1 MEKSRK
7 YVYFTKILCLATVG
21 VTSHSVAIQPTP
33 TATSPARAFGY
44 KIEVFNE
51 AMENQKPVYNM
62 LWHSKL

>member
-51 AMENQKPVYNM
+51 AMENQKSVYNM
-62 LWHSKL
+62 L

>member
-7 YVYFTKILCLATVG
+7 YVYFMKILFLATVG

-51 AMENQKPVYNM
+51 AMEN
-62 LWHSKL
+62 